1 MPGLFLK
8 TKKFMPIF
16 IILAAL
22 SGIWLLVLMIICW
35 EYLKNASREKNIINM
50 QREFAIPFLKKLRF
64 GVVYNTISVILAIV
78 AVALAGLLINEHLLW
93 LAILLPFTTII
104 VRWVVKAIFLL
115 VFVLVRGIAKIY
127 KKMDRSW

>member
-1 MPGLFLK
+1 
-8 TKKFMPIF
+8 MPIF
-16 IILAAL
+16 VILAAL
-22 SGIWLLVLMIICW
+22 SVIWLLVLMVRSW
-35 EYLKNASREKNIINM
+35 EALKNASREKNIINM

-78 AVALAGLLINEHLLW
+78 AVALAGFLVNEQLLW

-104 VRWVVKAIFLL
+104 VRWVAKGALLL